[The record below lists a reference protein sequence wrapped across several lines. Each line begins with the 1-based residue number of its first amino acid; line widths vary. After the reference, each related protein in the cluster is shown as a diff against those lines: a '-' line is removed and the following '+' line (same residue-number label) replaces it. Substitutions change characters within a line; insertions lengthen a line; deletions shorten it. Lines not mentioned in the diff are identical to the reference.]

1 MSKIEKKLKKLLRGE
16 RACIPGN
23 FLRIPKQRNGKTVL
37 NYGKG
42 VPLSE
47 GQFGATYR
55 GSINAN
61 GKRYVAYK
69 EVKIDPRD
77 TTPGAF
83 EFEFKVAQNLKKFS
97 VPDTYLFKS
106 CPIQNKEPKKIR
118 TNNGR
123 VIQPE
128 KRTQAKDILYMELID
143 GESFHKWFRNT
154 NPSLAAV
161 KSVLAQVFDNLYRI
175 HRKYPTFRHRD
186 LHLGNVMVVETGKK
200 SKYTWKVGDKEFE
213 QENPGVTAYII
224 DFGLSYWSYRM
235 PNPDTARGGYEHAG
249 IYKDRPG
256 SIYYDT
262 HRFLYSIY
270 RMIRQPA
277 NTKERAIK
285 NFIEQLIPKEYLEF
299 NGPYTSNGMLITKK
313 LPKVTNLPTFKDI
326 LTHPFLTGEK
336 APNRPKTLTEA
347 LGMIPKAKTPVKA
360 KTPPKPKTKTP
371 SPKLS
376 TAEKER
382 KIKKAAAVLAA
393 KPKPKPPLRRPGVPR
408 PNPVPEIKTA
418 TPNASYDEM
427 SPSNIM
433 SLARKVE
440 SGRKKAANKL
450 NAKLKEIKAT
460 KGKTPTPVRLK
471 QRYTFT
477 DIKGKKREF
486 VRKFAYDRALA
497 KNKAMRE
504 ERAKLT
510 PRPNPVPEIRT
521 ATPTPKA
528 VYKFRNVKGK
538 ERIFKSKAWYEK
550 ALAKNKAEREK
561 GAHSP
566 ISHSTL
572 MRRYERG
579 QPIHMKT
586 PQKVRNV
593 INAAYA
599 RFATVTPN
607 AKTPTPNAKTKTPV
621 YKFTNIKGKERV
633 YKSKGW
639 YEKALAKNRA
649 ARAAKNNDET
659 LTNLMKKL
667 KV

>member
-1 MSKIEKKLKKLLRGE
+1 MSKENTEKNLKKLLRGE
-16 RACIPGN
+16 RACVPGN

-42 VPLSE
+42 VPLSQ
-47 GQFGATYR
+47 GQFGKTYR

-61 GKRYVAYK
+61 GKRYVVYK
-69 EVKIDPRD
+69 EIKIDPRN

-83 EFEFKVAQNLKKFS
+83 EFEFKVAQKLRGFS
-97 VPDTYLFKS
+97 VPDTFLFKS
-106 CPIQNKEPKKIR
+106 CPIQNKEPKKIH
-118 TNNGR
+118 TNDGR

-128 KRTQAKDILYMELID
+128 KRTQAKDIIYMELID
-143 GESFHKWFRNT
+143 GESFYKWFNNT

-161 KSVLAQVFDNLYRI
+161 KSVLTQVFDNMYRI
-175 HRKYPTFRHRD
+175 RQKYPSFRHRD
-186 LHLGNVMVVETGKK
+186 LHTGNVMVSTTGKK
-200 SKYTWKVGDKEFE
+200 SKYTWKVGDKEYK

-224 DFGLSYWSYRM
+224 DFGLSYWSDRM
-235 PNPDTARGGYEHAG
+235 PNPETAQGGYEHVG
-249 IYKDRPG
+249 IYENIPG

-270 RMIRQPA
+270 RMIRQPVNA
-277 NTKERAIK
+277 KERAIK
-285 NFIEQLIPKEYLEF
+285 NFIEELVPKEYLDYDGKYTH
-299 NGPYTSNGMLITKK
+299 NGCLITKK
-313 LPKVTNLPTFKDI
+313 LPQVPNFPTFKDI
-326 LTHPFLTGEK
+326 LSHPFLTGEK
-336 APNRPKTLTEA
+336 APNRPRTLTEA
-347 LGMIPKAKTPVKA
+347 LRMIPKAKTPVKA

-376 TAEKER
+376 TAER
-382 KIKKAAAVLAA
+382 KKKIEKAAAVLAA

-418 TPNASYDEM
+418 TPNAPYGEM

-433 SLARKVE
+433 SLAKKVE

-521 ATPTPKA
+521 ATPIPKSKTKTP
-528 VYKFRNVKGK
+528 VYKFTNINGK
-538 ERIFKSKAWYEK
+538 ERVFKSKAWYEK
-550 ALAKNKAEREK
+550 ALAKNKVMREERAKPTWSEK
-561 GAHSP
+561 A
-566 ISHSTL
+566 
-572 MRRYERG
+572 RVKRYERG
-579 QPIHMKT
+579 QPFNMKT
-586 PQKVRNV
+586 PQNVRNAIQAGKNMKFV
-593 INAAYA
+593 GG
-599 RFATVTPN
+599 RFKTVTP
-607 AKTPTPNAKTKTPV
+607 KTSTAEKAINKYV
-621 YKFTNIKGKERV
+621 NSLSNDERV
-633 YKSKGW
+633 M
-639 YEKALAKNRA
+639 L
-649 ARAAKNNDET
+649 
-659 LTNLMKKL
+659 KK
-667 KV
+667 KIC